1 MMLGYYRNPLN
12 FVFFNESII
21 VCALMSFGHESDWKQ
36 GVDINE
42 LYKRVQYLAEL
53 LKREEVLFEYLS
65 GDNRGLYES
74 KLKFMQD

>member
-1 MMLGYYRNPLN
+1 
-12 FVFFNESII
+12 
-21 VCALMSFGHESDWKQ
+21 MSFGHESAWKQ